1 MMTRLDEIR
10 ALLAEVK
17 RGGVFPSCERADTDM
32 RLLVAEVE
40 RTQAALAAERI
51 EIAHLRAAFV
61 AMERAYNV
69 AEAAARADYSIARA
83 ALAGAEAERDAYRAA
98 LTKVATV
105 ELDALET
112 ADHLREPTK
121 KGGKRSDKEQ
131 L

>member
-51 EIAHLRAAFV
+51 ENAHLREAFV
-61 AMERAYNV
+61 TMERAYNV
-69 AEAAARADYSIARA
+69 AEADLAAARA
-83 ALAGAEAERDAYRAA
+83 ALAGAEAERDAYRTRWNRLAMC
-98 LTKVATV
+98 V
-105 ELDALET
+105 
-112 ADHLREPTK
+112 RSR
-121 KGGKRSDKEQ
+121 KRSGLRGKEGMTNGR

>member
-1 MMTRLDEIR
+1 
-10 ALLAEVK
+10 
-17 RGGVFPSCERADTDM
+17 
-32 RLLVAEVE
+32 
-40 RTQAALAAERI
+40 
-51 EIAHLRAAFV
+51 
-61 AMERAYNV
+61 V

-112 ADHLREPTK
+112 ADHIREPTK